1 MKTLAL
7 ANAKNFLWRGALL
20 SAVLLVSACGGG
32 DSTGLTGQSVAL
44 RTVPEPAGV
53 NCATGGTKIEAGPD
67 SNASGSLETGEV
79 NSTAYVCNGQAGLVG
94 LTGAAGIAGL
104 QGLAGA
110 AGATGPAG
118 ATGTTGSIGP
128 SGPAGATGITGS
140 IGPSGPA
147 GATGTTGS
155 IGPSGPA
162 GATGITGSIGP
173 SGPAGATG
181 TTGSIGPSG
190 PAGATGTTGSIGPS
204 GQAGATGT
212 VGLTGSSGPQG
223 VAGTTGLTGLTGSPG
238 ATGSPG
244 TNGTNGTAGLN
255 SAIQVCLV
263 PVTFE
268 NLTGICGGKT
278 SGPGTLIQAGKS
290 TINVGFPDDPGG
302 ITSTV
307 LICGFGSAV
316 PGAALLNVLN
326 PISGKPLT
334 CSQLG

>member
-162 GATGITGSIGP
+162 GATGTTGTI
-173 SGPAGATG
+173 GPAG
-181 TTGSIGPSG
+181 P
-190 PAGATGTTGSIGPS
+190 
-204 GQAGATGT
+204 AGATGT

-290 TINVGFPDDPGG
+290 TINVGFPVDPGG

>member
-162 GATGITGSIGP
+162 GATGTTGTI
-173 SGPAGATG
+173 GPAG
-181 TTGSIGPSG
+181 P
-190 PAGATGTTGSIGPS
+190 
-204 GQAGATGT
+204 AGATGT

>member
-110 AGATGPAG
+110 AGAT
-118 ATGTTGSIGP
+118 
-128 SGPAGATGITGS
+128 
-140 IGPSGPA
+140 GPA

>member
-128 SGPAGATGITGS
+128 SGPAGATG
-140 IGPSGPA
+140 
-147 GATGTTGS
+147 TTGS
-155 IGPSGPA
+155 IGPSGP
-162 GATGITGSIGP
+162 
-173 SGPAGATG
+173 
-181 TTGSIGPSG
+181 
-190 PAGATGTTGSIGPS
+190 
-204 GQAGATGT
+204 AGATGT

>member
-155 IGPSGPA
+155 IGPSG
-162 GATGITGSIGP
+162 
-173 SGPAGATG
+173 
-181 TTGSIGPSG
+181 
-190 PAGATGTTGSIGPS
+190 
-204 GQAGATGT
+204 QAGATGT

>member
-110 AGATGPAG
+110 AGAT
-118 ATGTTGSIGP
+118 
-128 SGPAGATGITGS
+128 
-140 IGPSGPA
+140 
-147 GATGTTGS
+147 
-155 IGPSGPA
+155 
-162 GATGITGSIGP
+162 
-173 SGPAGATG
+173 GPAGATG